1 MTSERIIVNKEPIGT
16 SAPKQGTK
24 AFWLTS
30 ALKSLAF
37 EGPSSRYDLAKSIG
51 VSWAYVQRLTK
62 ELLQTKLAKT
72 RGRYQGPKHTVTRYS
87 PTAQG
92 LFALRSC
99 DWETERNWT
108 EMLERNSKN
117 LPPEDYSILKLDVP
131 PMITEN
137 DPRNVQPYFEA
148 LLHYLLEPETLAEDI
163 EDTFKRIEDKTVKK
177 RIILELTNQAS
188 DFKRT
193 VERNKQVIQNLSI

>member
-1 MTSERIIVNKEPIGT
+1 
-16 SAPKQGTK
+16 
-24 AFWLTS
+24 
-30 ALKSLAF
+30 
-37 EGPSSRYDLAKSIG
+37 
-51 VSWAYVQRLTK
+51 
-62 ELLQTKLAKT
+62 
-72 RGRYQGPKHTVTRYS
+72 
-87 PTAQG
+87 
-92 LFALRSC
+92 
-99 DWETERNWT
+99 
-108 EMLERNSKN
+108 MLERNSKN